1 MTMVPAQSLAGTHSV
16 PGKSRSPRPQVAWL
30 LPSKNSQV
38 SGHSCWRVP
47 LHHPSRP
54 LAGVSTR
61 LVFCL
66 HTRAVRE
73 AKVSICFSFYL
84 RPQSRLRSGSVYS
97 QLVGQIRLG
106 TWIALNFDSLLF
118 ALLLLFLARCHV

>member
-1 MTMVPAQSLAGTHSV
+1 MAMVPAQSLAGTHSV
-16 PGKSRSPRPQVAWL
+16 PRKSRSPRPQVAWL

-38 SGHSCWRVP
+38 SGHSCWRA
-47 LHHPSRP
+47 LLHPSRP

-73 AKVSICFSFYL
+73 AKVSIRFSFYL

-97 QLVGQIRLG
+97 QLVG
-106 TWIALNFDSLLF
+106 
-118 ALLLLFLARCHV
+118 